1 MCIRDRDNGV
11 TYQEFDN
18 VIVPAANNYTL
29 HVRGNGVGSVVI
41 NGKYTQEIDLSTGS
55 ATITDLKN
63 LLSGGFRFDAE
74 QYNNIRFT
82 DGVTVDEIEV
92 VPVERS
98 ITEIQIN
105 STRRSGDSIK
115 LVTNLDPQETPYRV
129 RCV

>member
-1 MCIRDRDNGV
+1 M
-11 TYQEFDN
+11 
-18 VIVPAANNYTL
+18 
-29 HVRGNGVGSVVI
+29 GSVVI

-129 RCV
+129 VYGTESVFIPIRYADSAPTQLLSLVWIQTKPITSK